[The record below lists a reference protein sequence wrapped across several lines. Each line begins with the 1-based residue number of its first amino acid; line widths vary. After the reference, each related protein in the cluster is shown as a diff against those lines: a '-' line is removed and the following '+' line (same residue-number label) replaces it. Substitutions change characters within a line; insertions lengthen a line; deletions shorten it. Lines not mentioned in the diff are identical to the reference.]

1 MPSASAQGRSS
12 VGNLRFSSSSIARGT
27 STSKQACVPIKARS
41 MRSRVVLLARA
52 ALVGRESGGGSARTW
67 TRANAN
73 ASAAAQNAS
82 EQRQNNRTLM
92 IVESPAKAKTIEKY
106 LGPGAKVLA
115 SYGHVRDLLNKQ
127 GSVRPEEAFAMTW
140 TSTARQRAAVKD
152 IADALRQADVLLLA
166 TDPDREGEAIS
177 WHLLEVLREKKLLR
191 DDLDVKRVTFGEITK
206 SAVLNAVASPRE
218 INTPMVDA
226 YMARRALDYLFG
238 FTLSGLLWRKL
249 PSSVSLS
256 AGRVQSVAL
265 RLICERE
272 EEVESFVSEPYWTV
286 TANLLSKDGASFDAA
301 LTHVDGTKLGKFT
314 IASNDQ
320 AETYARRV
328 QECDSLRVTGLK
340 LSEAKRSSGP
350 PFTTS
355 TMQQEANKQLGFGA
369 SRTMSAAQRL
379 YEGAG
384 TGEGLITYMRTD
396 GTYVAPYAIDGLR
409 DTAIELFGADYVP
422 ESPRYFKKTQK
433 NAQEA
438 HEAIRPTKA
447 GRVPAQVAKMLGPG
461 SDEARLY
468 ALIWARAMA
477 SQMTPA
483 LSDRVAAEISS
494 EDGSLQLKAN
504 GNRLKFPGFLAA
516 YRTSRP
522 DAPPPSNDAWLPELR
537 ESDSLAVNF
546 DDQTLGCAAT
556 SHTTS
561 PPPRYTDGSI
571 VKALEERGIGRP
583 STYAPILKVL
593 AQREYVAKQGAALIP
608 TTRGRL
614 VSAFLTNYF
623 ETYVDYGFTANL
635 EQKLDEIT
643 AENVQ
648 WRPLLEEWWTP
659 FKNQISSLSTLRV
672 SEVIDALDE
681 KLGQHL
687 FGEEKYDGYVH
698 VNPDQVSDVG
708 DGTTTSTND
717 AQEVSDARKCPS
729 CKTGRLGLKP
739 SKSGGF
745 IGCSRYPECG
755 FTHPLH
761 PIRGAI
767 VSDTDD
773 ADFMASDA
781 SSDAL
786 LYPKILG
793 VDPETGSEISLRLGP
808 YGPYLQ
814 LGEKAAPVVSE
825 DGKKA
830 KKPPAP
836 RRVGVANIEKDVS
849 ELTLEDAVR
858 LFEYPKEIGKHPMTQ
873 SPVSINMGPFGY
885 YVACDG
891 INASVGKSVLKRVGS
906 LDNVTLEEALEL
918 LRKKAER
925 PPRTRG
931 RYAKKADKKAK
942 KEPKAKKAA
951 NEPKEEKAN
960 REPKEKK
967 AMKDPALKKPLTAFF
982 MFSADE
988 RANVKA
994 ENPTFKIGD
1003 IAKALGERWAT
1014 LDPERKAKYE
1024 SDAKAAKEAW
1034 TRAATERSKES
1045 SS

>member
-1 MPSASAQGRSS
+1 M
-12 VGNLRFSSSSIARGT
+12 
-27 STSKQACVPIKARS
+27 
-41 MRSRVVLLARA
+41 
-52 ALVGRESGGGSARTW
+52 
-67 TRANAN
+67 
-73 ASAAAQNAS
+73 
-82 EQRQNNRTLM
+82 
-92 IVESPAKAKTIEKY
+92 
-106 LGPGAKVLA
+106 
-115 SYGHVRDLLNKQ
+115 
-127 GSVRPEEAFAMTW
+127 
-140 TSTARQRAAVKD
+140 
-152 IADALRQADVLLLA
+152 
-166 TDPDREGEAIS
+166 
-177 WHLLEVLREKKLLR
+177 
-191 DDLDVKRVTFGEITK
+191 
-206 SAVLNAVASPRE
+206 
-218 INTPMVDA
+218 
-226 YMARRALDYLFG
+226 
-238 FTLSGLLWRKL
+238 
-249 PSSVSLS
+249 
-256 AGRVQSVAL
+256 
-265 RLICERE
+265 
-272 EEVESFVSEPYWTV
+272 
-286 TANLLSKDGASFDAA
+286 
-301 LTHVDGTKLGKFT
+301 
-314 IASNDQ
+314 
-320 AETYARRV
+320 
-328 QECDSLRVTGLK
+328 TGLK

-891 INASVGKSVLKRVGS
+891 MDASVGKSVLKRVGS
-906 LDNVTLEEALEL
+906 LDNVTLEEAVEL